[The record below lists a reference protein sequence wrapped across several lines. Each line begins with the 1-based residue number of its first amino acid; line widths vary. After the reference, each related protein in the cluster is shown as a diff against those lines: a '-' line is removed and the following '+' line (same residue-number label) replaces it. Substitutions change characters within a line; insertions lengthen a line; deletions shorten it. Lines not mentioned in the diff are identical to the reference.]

1 MCEKLPK
8 KYLKCFYYLSEAL
21 LARENT
27 ITMHNGHKEV
37 NAESID
43 FYDFAASNAAL
54 SQKLSK
60 TKLDY

>member
-8 KYLKCFYYLSEAL
+8 ENLKFFYYPLEAL

-27 ITMHNGHKEV
+27 ITMHNGHKQV

-43 FYDFAASNAAL
+43 FYDFAAPNVAL
-54 SQKLSK
+54 RYINV
-60 TKLDY
+60 TTWN